1 MVYRFMFVVYQGN
14 CKENRHPIH
23 DKSKATVPQKWQAKV
38 SRTYYDRADIGDCC
52 ALTTQGRRPPGKV
65 QNRRRRM
72 LGRPVSLPALAKLH
86 LPTHASVC
94 PATPNPGSSNA
105 RTTRPAAS
113 AHAPGSAIGHPP
125 ADCAHA
131 TPAPHSPP
139 SRPAQHP
146 SGLLNSAQSAG
157 SAPPVLTQ
165 HAADQTRL

>member
-14 CKENRHPIH
+14 CKENRHPVH

-38 SRTYYDRADIGDCC
+38 SRTYYDRADTGDCC
-52 ALTTQGRRPPGKV
+52 ALTTQGRRPLSKV
-65 QNRRRRM
+65 QNRRRRV
-72 LGRPVSLPALAKLH
+72 LGRPVSLPARAKLH
-86 LPTHASVC
+86 SPTHGSSC

-105 RTTRPAAS
+105 STARPAAF
-113 AHAPGSAIGHPP
+113 ARAP
-125 ADCAHA
+125 DCTTGPSRASRAHA

-146 SGLLNSAQSAG
+146 PGLLNSAQSTR

-165 HAADQTRL
+165 HAAHQTRL